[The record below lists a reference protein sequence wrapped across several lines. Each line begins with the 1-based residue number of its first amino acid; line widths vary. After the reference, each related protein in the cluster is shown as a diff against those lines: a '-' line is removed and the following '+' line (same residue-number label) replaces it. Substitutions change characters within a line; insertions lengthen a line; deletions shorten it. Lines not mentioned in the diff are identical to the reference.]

1 MFSNYRIIDTKDE
14 PITTISTGI
23 YLINTHKASY
33 LDIKNPKNP
42 INVIATIT
50 IPEYNYERIT
60 GDIAEYEKLSN
71 LYRSKLDGIIFKIF
85 YRGPQ
90 QSQLEKNI
98 NKKPVEI
105 LPDPNLKNKVEI
117 VTNNINL
124 YQLINYRG
132 PVGILIKI
140 PIFQTY

>member
-1 MFSNYRIIDTKDE
+1 MYRLFDAKDE

-23 YLINTHKASY
+23 YLINTYRASY

-60 GDIAEYEKLSN
+60 GDIAKYEKLSN

-105 LPDPNLKNKVEI
+105 LPDPNLENKVEI
-117 VTNNINL
+117 VTKDIDL
-124 YQLINYRG
+124 YKLINYRG

>member
-1 MFSNYRIIDTKDE
+1 MYRTFDAKSE

-23 YLINTHKASY
+23 YIINTYRASY

-42 INVIATIT
+42 INVIAS
-50 IPEYNYERIT
+50 IPLPQKYYEEIIK
-60 GDIAEYEKLSN
+60 DLSKYDKELSN
-71 LYRSKLDGIIFKIF
+71 PYRSKLDGIIFKIF

-90 QSQLEKNI
+90 QSQLEKSI
-98 NKKPVEI
+98 NRKPVEI

-117 VTNNINL
+117 ITNNIDL
-124 YQLINYRG
+124 YQLIKYRG
-132 PVGILIKI
+132 PVGIIIKV

>member
-1 MFSNYRIIDTKDE
+1 MYRTFDTKDE

-23 YLINTHKASY
+23 YLINTYRASY

-42 INVIATIT
+42 INVIATII
-50 IPEYNYERIT
+50 IPEYHYERIT
-60 GDIAEYEKLSN
+60 RDIAEYEELSN

-117 VTNNINL
+117 VTNNIDL

-132 PVGILIKI
+132 PVGIIIKV